1 MQALDELVARWRK
14 NPDPES
20 TLALCAHLGTSHE
33 AELMREVANTAEAWH
48 KDNHSVM
55 LSVGRMYLDAGLLP
69 EAQAALLQAG
79 KLEPNDAE
87 AYRYLGEV
95 LLRRGDAQ
103 RSEKALAR
111 AIQLGSKDSET
122 RLWHERAIVYVALQ
136 QRRGLTAVADEVA
149 RTAPLPA
156 PGASPPISAFDH
168 IDSEPQPA
176 AARPAR
182 RSRPPLA
189 TAGIRR
195 SSGPKATRRR
205 GSTPPPPG
213 AFGPKTAPQD
223 TLMMGRSPLP
233 ASRMDDLEHPPSPFI
248 PSESHAPKRTAKPA
262 KPGKNNTKVPRR
274 EARGGEAAADR
285 KPPSTLAELA
295 RSVDGL
301 NQDPQAA
308 KDTHPDAELG
318 GADPFLGTFESEER
332 IEPANDVPAAPAA
345 PAIFARAPRAAAA
358 RAPEPASAPVK
369 AAAAVAEP
377 ALVTPPAL
385 PDAEPFT
392 PPSSAAPLSPA
403 RLARPAPVAH
413 ARPVDEDE
421 AVPSPETILLTLARV
436 GLYEKESSVTP
447 AWEAAPRPAPR
458 RLWLLGGA
466 LAAALL
472 VGVGGYRYAV
482 GVQEERLAEAQ
493 ALGMRLTTSLESG
506 SRAQL
511 RASDNDFQRLFEL
524 DSRGRDP
531 ALLWLTNRA
540 LYTLLDAE
548 PVSGIESALQ
558 RARTVGIEE
567 SRLIFGRLASALSA
581 GDLPGAAALI
591 SEWDARAKDDAL
603 YQLFAGVT
611 FERAGNPVA
620 LERYTL
626 ATHLSPELKLAH
638 LSAARLSLLQ
648 RGPAESK
655 SLVEIASAR
664 LGPGAAADVLRGL
677 EWAAS
682 PFTTAPAP
690 TLPNPEAIA
699 DLSPILQET
708 AHAVSA
714 VRALR
719 DGKTEESMAEFKQA
733 LGPATTPA
741 LAAWIGYQALDAGDV
756 EVARL
761 SALKAMQLSV
771 QHQSSQALAARI
783 ALAEGRLD
791 AARDAVKG
799 VDPSSR
805 DAVLIE
811 AVTAYENLRGADAT
825 RMVASLPTE
834 PASAATLE
842 ALRDSDKVVAGVAR
856 PKDERL
862 NTLAEEQRLWGAEIA
877 VDLALDSGRLE
888 LAERI
893 VKARAW
899 DAKVPAHAAR
909 LMRLRRY
916 QGQGA
921 AALEL
926 AQGLVDREHA
936 SVRAVAEV
944 VLGFISEGRVA
955 AATSALRELNAAAGN
970 VGPWLEILVEAAAGR
985 QPNAA
990 KMAAEHEPPGK
1001 GTPLLEQVV
1010 ALRALAAAKD
1020 RRAKPY
1026 YGQLDKRFRGQPD
1039 VALAGK
1045 ELGLVK

>member
-55 LSVGRMYLDAGLLP
+55 LSVGRMYLDAGLLA

-122 RLWHERAIVYVALQ
+122 RLWHERSIVYVALQ

-149 RTAPLPA
+149 RTAPLPS
-156 PGASPPISAFDH
+156 PGASVPSSGFDH
-168 IDSEPQPA
+168 IDSEPRPA

-189 TAGIRR
+189 AAGIRR

-262 KPGKNNTKVPRR
+262 KPGKDTKVPRR
-274 EARGGEAAADR
+274 EARGGNAGQ
-285 KPPSTLAELA
+285 KPPTTLAELA

-301 NQDPQAA
+301 SEDPQAA
-308 KDTHPDAELG
+308 TDTHPDTEHG
-318 GADPFLGTFESEER
+318 GADPFLGTFSSEER
-332 IEPANDVPAAPAA
+332 IEPANDAVLAAAPAA
-345 PAIFARAPRAAAA
+345 AKAPAFAPRTPAA
-358 RAPEPASAPVK
+358 RAPAPFK
-369 AAAAVAEP
+369 AAAPLAEP

-385 PDAEPFT
+385 PDAQPLN
-392 PPSSAAPLSPA
+392 PPSAAPLSPA
-403 RLARPAPVAH
+403 RLARSAPVTPS
-413 ARPVDEDE
+413 RPVDEDE

-472 VGVGGYRYAV
+472 VGVGGYRYAA

-493 ALGMRLTTSLESG
+493 ALGMRLATSLDSG
-506 SRAQL
+506 SRSQL

-567 SRLIFGRLASALSA
+567 SRLIFGRLASALAA

-626 ATHLSPELKLAH
+626 ATRLSPELKLAH

-648 RGPAESK
+648 RGPVESK
-655 SLVEIASAR
+655 SLVEIAGAR

-690 TLPNPEAIA
+690 TLPNTEATA

-708 AHAVSA
+708 AHAVGA

-719 DGKTEESMAEFKQA
+719 EGKTQESMAEFKQA

-811 AVTAYENLRGADAT
+811 AVTAYENLRGADAA

-834 PASAATLE
+834 PAATATLE

-888 LAERI
+888 LAERLAT
-893 VKARAW
+893 ARAW

-944 VLGFISEGRVA
+944 VLGFVSEGRVA

-990 KMAAEHEPPGK
+990 KMAAGHEPPGK
-1001 GTPLLEQVV
+1001 NTPLLEQVV

-1026 YGQLDKRFRGQPD
+1026 YGQLDRRFRGQPD